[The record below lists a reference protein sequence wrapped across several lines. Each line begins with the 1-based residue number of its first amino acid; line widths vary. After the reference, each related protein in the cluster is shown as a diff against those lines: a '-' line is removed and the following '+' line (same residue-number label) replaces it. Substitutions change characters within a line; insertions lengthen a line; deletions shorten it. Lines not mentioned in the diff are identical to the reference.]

1 MTARK
6 TTQKSASK
14 KKPANKTTAKK
25 PAAKKASGKKAPAKK
40 ASGKKAPAKKASGKK
55 APAKKAS
62 GKKQPAR
69 KISAKP
75 AQAGA
80 TAQKPAPAKKKGP
93 ISAMDVNLGHVFK
106 LRLNS
111 TFRQVDFLTARQQL
125 SEETYASIE
134 EATRAIVDKAL
145 ELTHD
150 DGARHGRRRRGR

>member
-25 PAAKKASGKKAPAKK
+25 PAVKKASGKKSAAKKASGKKAPAKK
-40 ASGKKAPAKKASGKK
+40 ASGRKK
-55 APAKKAS
+55 
-62 GKKQPAR
+62 PAR

-75 AQAGA
+75 AQAGVG
-80 TAQKPAPAKKKGP
+80 AQKPAPAKKKGP